1 MREFYELVPLFLPSW
16 FIAALA
22 LLSALQGLAISVYL
36 IRTND
41 HLVLH
46 AADVGLLH
54 LFPILVA
61 IHYVMI
67 STTNDTIRGVAVS
80 RLSLALFFAT
90 DIVIMSRYLFAIR
103 RSDNRASDTV
113 DDVF

>member
-1 MREFYELVPLFLPSW
+1 MQTFYEAVPIWLPSW

-22 LLSALQGLAISVYL
+22 FLSALQGLAISVYL

-54 LFPILVA
+54 IFPILVGL
-61 IHYVMI
+61 HYVMI
-67 STTNDTIRGVAVS
+67 YTTADPVRGVAVS
-80 RLSLALFFAT
+80 RMALALFFAT

-103 RSDNRASDTV
+103 RSNNRAPKTAH
-113 DDVF
+113 DVF